1 MKKIGVS
8 FTLTNYEN
16 YINWFTASDLG
27 EAISIVEL
35 SFEKNNYADIYDC
48 DGFVLTGG
56 VDVHPSLFD
65 GEKIYANAPDSF
77 QLERDLFEAYIYH
90 YAKANKIPVLGIC
103 RGLQLIN
110 VLEGGKL
117 IQDLGTEKNKAHR
130 KDEGID
136 KAHEV
141 VLADDTLLLQVIG
154 EKKIAVNSAHH
165 QAIDSLQLGHNLL
178 ANACSSPDNIIEGIE
193 FKNLLNQDI

>member
-1 MKKIGVS
+1 MGMDKLPS
-8 FTLTNYEN
+8 LFFL
-16 YINWFTASDLG
+16 DLN
-27 EAISIVEL
+27 IML
-35 SFEKNNYADIYDC
+35 ADIYDC

-65 GEKIYANAPDSF
+65 GEKIYANGPDSF
-77 QLERDLFEAYIYH
+77 QLERDLFEAYIYR

-117 IQDLGTEKNKAHR
+117 IQDLGVEKNKAHR

-141 VLADDTLLLQVIG
+141 VLD
-154 EKKIAVNSAHH
+154 
-165 QAIDSLQLGHNLL
+165 
-178 ANACSSPDNIIEGIE
+178 CSN
-193 FKNLLNQDI
+193 FARLNKRR